1 MSYHAEL
8 DHIHEPIP
16 RLNYQWAKW
25 PLWTPYIRF
34 HISRPYLLSTVF
46 HEVSLTLHR
55 GHFWGGRHSHWISHL
70 TQYICTQQE
79 SKLNSRIHLLQTVF
93 SWVSLFLSHGPLAA
107 LWGGPRSLPYSLLL
121 NCITDTTL
129 TWWLYCFSRVVSSL
143 SKELLPLDTLHKY
156 INLKKGHGYGAIL
169 KSTLLH

>member
-1 MSYHAEL
+1 MTQYPHWPISGQSSNIVNDFCEPLISGFTLAE
-8 DHIHEPIP
+8 
-16 RLNYQWAKW
+16 Q
-25 PLWTPYIRF
+25 
-34 HISRPYLLSTVF
+34 YLLPTVF
-46 HEVSLTLHR
+46 TEVSLTLHR

-143 SKELLPLDTLHKY
+143 PKELLPLDTLHKY
-156 INLKKGHGYGAIL
+156 I
-169 KSTLLH
+169 